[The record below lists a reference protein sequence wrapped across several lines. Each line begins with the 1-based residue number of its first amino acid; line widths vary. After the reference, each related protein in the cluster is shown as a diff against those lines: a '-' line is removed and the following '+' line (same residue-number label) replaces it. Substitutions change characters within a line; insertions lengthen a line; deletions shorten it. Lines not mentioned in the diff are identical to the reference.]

1 MGKKS
6 ELFEIDNSLVGTPI
20 PQMSNLTL
28 QNENESIE
36 MGQKTPDTESNDTI
50 DEKEVDKTVD
60 TTVKQVKIMGR
71 YEMKPLDIANI
82 GKSINRIKN
91 RLIQGKEAEDSNI
104 EIMEIEDNTSLD
116 ENSEVWEPTPNGQE
130 ALEDTMDSTVEQ

>member
-1 MGKKS
+1 MG
-6 ELFEIDNSLVGTPI
+6 
-20 PQMSNLTL
+20 
-28 QNENESIE
+28 
-36 MGQKTPDTESNDTI
+36 
-50 DEKEVDKTVD
+50 DKTVD

-130 ALEDTMDSTVEQ
+130 ALEDTMDSTVEQGARSCVAQRTRSHTDEL